1 MALPLITTQERTCSY
16 LPDRMARTR
25 AFWAEGL
32 SGELYQNLMDAG
44 FRRSGRVVYQPV
56 CRGCRACLPI
66 RVLVRDFKSTKAQRR
81 CLRRNQDVNVRWG
94 RPKVSEE
101 KLALYQRYQ
110 VQWHGQA
117 EVSDREELEAFL
129 YDSPLD
135 STLEFEYRDQ
145 RAQLL
150 GVGICDV
157 CSKSLSSV
165 YFYFDPDH
173 SRRGL
178 GTYAALYEINFA
190 VEHGLPYYYLGY
202 WVKDC
207 TAMNYKSTYRPNEV
221 LGTDGVW
228 RRLSD

>member
-1 MALPLITTQERTCSY
+1 MRVPVKE
-16 LPDRMARTR
+16 
-25 AFWAEGL
+25 
-32 SGELYQNLMDAG
+32 
-44 FRRSGRVVYQPV
+44 FRS
-56 CRGCRACLPI
+56 
-66 RVLVRDFKSTKAQRR
+66 DKSQRR
-81 CLRRNQDVNVRWG
+81 CRKRNQDVVVTYHA
-94 RPKVSEE
+94 PLLTEE
-101 KLALYQRYQ
+101 KFELYEKY
-110 VQWHGQA
+110 VKEWHGKE
-117 EVSDREELEAFL
+117 EVEGSEALSAFL
-129 YDSPLD
+129 YDSPLE

-150 GVGICDV
+150 GVGICDL